1 MDPAAQ
7 APGTLD
13 TASFP
18 SGDGIVTGTDTVSV
32 LQFGSGGLWS
42 LGAGAS
48 LTATSAITEGDGVV
62 AIGASANI
70 TGQGTVD
77 AISGTGGQSAA
88 VIVAGAGASRNS
100 AGRLVIGKAGPGDLS
115 ISGSG
120 TVIAAG
126 ATIANTTTASGSSA
140 SVTGTGSEWQVGGA
154 LIVGNAGAGSLNI
167 TVGGTVTAVR
177 AKLNG
182 LARIKETGGL
192 TIRATRH
199 RLLCHAPAVAPLPF
213 DTVPP
218 PRQSPRLPKD
228 PPVKDRGREIVWD
241 VQSEGYTP
249 MISALLPNYAR
260 ADLAFERGEGA
271 WLWTVDGRR
280 FLDFGSGIATTSL
293 GHGHPHLAKTIA
305 EQAAKVMHVSNLYRI
320 PQAERLAARLVE
332 HTFADSVFFCNSGTE
347 ANEGMIKMMR
357 KAAYEGTSHDRFRL
371 ITFEGAFHGRTLGA
385 LAATGNEKYLKG
397 FGPPLE
403 GFDQVPFNNMNA
415 VRNAIGPATAGII
428 VEPIQGEGGVRSADP
443 QFLRDLRT
451 VCDEYGL
458 ILGFDEVQSGMGRT
472 GKLFAYEWSE
482 IEPDVIAAAKG
493 IGGGFPLG
501 AVLAKEAVA
510 KYLVPGTHGTTF
522 GGNPLAC
529 AAGNAVLDVMLVPG
543 FMEEVQRK
551 GKKFRAQLDALA
563 REYPQV
569 YEDARG
575 MGLLLGLKCVLPQN
589 EVQAACVAEGLMAIT
604 AGDNVLRLAPPLVV
618 TDADLDEAV
627 DMLHRA
633 TRRVLPSTAK
643 VAAK

>member
-1 MDPAAQ
+1 
-7 APGTLD
+7 
-13 TASFP
+13 
-18 SGDGIVTGTDTVSV
+18 
-32 LQFGSGGLWS
+32 
-42 LGAGAS
+42 
-48 LTATSAITEGDGVV
+48 
-62 AIGASANI
+62 
-70 TGQGTVD
+70 
-77 AISGTGGQSAA
+77 
-88 VIVAGAGASRNS
+88 
-100 AGRLVIGKAGPGDLS
+100 
-115 ISGSG
+115 
-120 TVIAAG
+120 
-126 ATIANTTTASGSSA
+126 
-140 SVTGTGSEWQVGGA
+140 
-154 LIVGNAGAGSLNI
+154 
-167 TVGGTVTAVR
+167 
-177 AKLNG
+177 
-182 LARIKETGGL
+182 
-192 TIRATRH
+192 
-199 RLLCHAPAVAPLPF
+199 
-213 DTVPP
+213 
-218 PRQSPRLPKD
+218 
-228 PPVKDRGREIVWD
+228 
-241 VQSEGYTP
+241 

-443 QFLRDLRT
+443 QFLSDLRT

-472 GKLFAYEWSE
+472 GKLFAYEWSG

-543 FMEEVQRK
+543 FLEEVQRK
-551 GKKFRAQLDALA
+551 GKQVPRPA
-563 REYPQV
+563 RCT
-569 YEDARG
+569 RSR
-575 MGLLLGLKCVLPQN
+575 
-589 EVQAACVAEGLMAIT
+589 IS
-604 AGDNVLRLAPPLVV
+604 
-618 TDADLDEAV
+618 ADLRGCARHGPAAWPEMRAAAERGAGRLRRRRADGDHRGRQRAAPGAAIGGHRRRSGRGGRHAASCDASCAAV
-627 DMLHRA
+627 HGQGSGKMSASLETDSG
-633 TRRVLPSTAK
+633 T
-643 VAAK
+643 